1 MKTKLIHLTLL
12 CCFSL
17 IISSCSQDE
26 LTDHIQQTEEV
37 SLKKQDNGDH
47 GTLEYSKL
55 GSRFS
60 KTQARRIVAKAMS
73 AAMAEYPQLKS
84 LLMEEAGKKFNGDTE
99 VMYLQF
105 KDKATPKGKV
115 SDILSNMYQKKY
127 QGDLPDD
134 FFDQEVVKADPYLTF
149 YIDEVN
155 FAYPE
160 LVNNP
165 PTVAFE
171 AAEIDD
177 TKAEFYEGY
186 NAEGEKVKITNY
198 TKDDFIVG
206 IKANERVVLINKKTF
221 ETINGNKL
229 KTILPFPFFDPCDQL
244 LNAIVNLF
252 VEALISGDQYVIVQL
267 TELYDLYRC
276 ICLQDCDDPDSD
288 GDGVPDVD
296 DDCPDEAGPASNNG
310 CPEDPGCV
318 APAGCDRTNRND
330 KDEIYKF
337 KFTSCAAYSSTGGVF
352 EGKREMRAMVT
363 YAYLDGAGNPQ
374 TLNILKASSF
384 TKDALRD
391 ANFWGTCQ
399 STNWVNTYW
408 ETITW
413 DYCLYGE
420 NAHVQ
425 WYEEDDPDN
434 TGSLSIGF
442 TFKLGPITV
451 PVNAT
456 IPFAN
461 ANDVLGSSV
470 VQYCD
475 EADGAGYLY
484 NTGSIKFYFRMEP

>member
-1 MKTKLIHLTLL
+1 MKTKLIKLTLL
-12 CCFSL
+12 LSL
-17 IISSCSQDE
+17 GVFIFSCSKDDLMDNTSQA
-26 LTDHIQQTEEV
+26 EEI
-37 SLKKQDNGDH
+37 SIKKQDDRDNGS
-47 GTLEYSKL
+47 LEYSKL
-55 GSRFS
+55 GSKYS
-60 KTQARRIVAKAMS
+60 KTQARRIISKAM
-73 AAMAEYPQLKS
+73 AAAIADHPQLKS
-84 LLMEEAGKKFNGDTE
+84 MFIEEAGKKFNGDTE
-99 VMYLQF
+99 ILYVLF
-105 KDKATPKGKV
+105 KDTETPKGKL
-115 SDILSNMYQKKY
+115 SDVLRESYQRRYKD
-127 QGDLPDD
+127 DLPDN
-134 FFDQEVVKADPYLTF
+134 FFGDEVVKADPYLTI
-149 YIDEVN
+149 YVDEIY
-155 FAYPE
+155 FEFPE
-160 LVNNP
+160 LLNNP
-165 PTVAFE
+165 VTVAFE
-171 AAEIDD
+171 TAEIDD
-177 TKAEFYEGY
+177 SEAEFYEGY
-186 NAEGEKVKITNY
+186 NHKGERVRVTNY
-198 TKDDFIVG
+198 TKDQVIFG
-206 IKANERVVLINKKTF
+206 IKANERVILLNKKTF

-252 VEALISGDQYVIVQL
+252 VEALISGDEYLVVQI
-267 TELYDLYRC
+267 TELVDLYYC
-276 ICLQDCDDPDSD
+276 ICLGDCDDPDSD
-288 GDGVPDVD
+288 GDGVPDD
-296 DDCPDEAGPASNNG
+296 EDDCPDEAGPASNNG

-337 KFTSCAAYSSTGGVF
+337 KFTSCSAYSSTGGVF

-384 TKDALRD
+384 DRDVLRD

-442 TFKLGPITV
+442 TFKLGPLTV

-475 EADGAGYLY
+475 EADGSGYLY